1 MKIKNGNANCSNC
14 PYGVED
20 KEDPLTVSCRRY
32 PPVLTNTRTLQDGK
46 EYDHFQFPAMGTDG
60 VCGEHPHFFVWPAS
74 TFLREYYPLQALGY
88 VTSVDEGQPTKEANH
103 GVQG

>member
-1 MKIKNGNANCSNC
+1 MKNGNANCSNC

-32 PPVLTNTRTLQDGK
+32 PPVFTNTRTLQDGE

-60 VCGEHPHFFVWPAS
+60 VCGEHPNFFAPKAYKGPG
-74 TFLREYYPLQALGY
+74 EDPLAKH
-88 VTSVDEGQPTKEANH
+88 QPTKEA
-103 GVQG
+103 